1 VDEQLIKRLIQ
12 YVQCSECGEPYEHR
26 NVRVLGRCGDAVFFS
41 VECICCNRRDVIAAL
56 VRETKMPDR
65 VTEFT
70 EEEFA
75 RVIEAAPVD
84 SEDVVAIHN
93 FLKDFDG
100 DFTTLFLPQGG

>member
-1 VDEQLIKRLIQ
+1 MDDQLIKRLIQ
-12 YVQCSECGEPYEHR
+12 YVRCNECGEPYEDR

-56 VRETKMPDR
+56 VREMKMPDLI
-65 VTEFT
+65 TDFT

-75 RVIEAAPVD
+75 RVIEAGPVGSD
-84 SEDVVAIHN
+84 DVVAIHN

-100 DFTTLFLPQGG
+100 DFSNLFLLEEG